1 MSKKYKLF
9 NKQSLYS
16 ILVGFLIKNGNK
28 SSAIKIINTAFSKV
42 SRIKLPL
49 SRRQILLKLFLKL
62 NSFVEVRKLKVR
74 KRSIFCA
81 VSYNFKKTIIFN
93 IKMVSYA
100 HLKKNKRK
108 ISISEKLA
116 YEIEQT
122 LTTDASLSLELLKS
136 NLDLANYKIVQ
147 IYIIVGKKSFM
158 SKRK

>member
-42 SRIKLPL
+42 SKKTGL

-74 KRSIFCA
+74 KRIFF
-81 VSYNFKKTIIFN
+81 VPFPTTTKRRLYLTI
-93 IKMVSYA
+93 KWLVMASQ
-100 HLKKNKRK
+100 KNKKK

-122 LTTDASLSLELLKS
+122 LITDASLSLEFLKS
-136 NLDLANYKIVQ
+136 NLDLALKNRSNLHY
-147 IYIIVGKKSFM
+147 
-158 SKRK
+158 RW